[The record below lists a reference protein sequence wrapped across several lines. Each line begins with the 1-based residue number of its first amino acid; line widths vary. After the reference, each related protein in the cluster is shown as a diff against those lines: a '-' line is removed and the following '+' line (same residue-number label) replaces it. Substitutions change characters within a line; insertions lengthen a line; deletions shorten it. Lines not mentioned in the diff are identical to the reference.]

1 MKQLRSRLTRM
12 AEGPRPPGD
21 GTTPTSPGLSVPRVP
36 LVADLPSKVLAI
48 KEGETFLYTDVEG
61 NVDDRRELGLGL
73 YHRDTRFLSHFR
85 MRVCGLEPVLLS
97 SSAER
102 AYMAHVDMTNPEVVV
117 EDGSGIPQ
125 NTLSIRVIRAVAE
138 RLYQQVRI
146 KNYNSF
152 PVAVDVALSF
162 GADFA
167 DIFEVRGL
175 TRHLRGAY
183 EPPRVEGSMV
193 SLGYEGRDGV
203 RRETR
208 IELGREPSE
217 QEVRGD
223 LVTVTVSLRL
233 EGHDTAV
240 IPLTV
245 TPMLEKLSEESRAF
259 DVVVTELK
267 RSYEEWRGECT
278 TIRTDN
284 ALFNSLLE
292 RGIRDLRSLFT
303 SVDGG
308 GVIAA
313 GIPWY
318 VAVFGRDS
326 LITAHQ
332 MLTLSPRP
340 AREGL
345 RVLASYQGTGMD
357 DWRDEEP
364 GKILHEI
371 RRGELTGAGELP
383 HTPYY
388 GSVDSTLWFL
398 IVLAQYFRWTNDL
411 GFVKEL
417 LPAAESAL
425 AWIDEHGDM
434 DGDGFVEYRSRSPAG
449 LVNQGWK
456 DSPDSVTHVDGSP
469 AEPPIALAEVQGY
482 VYLAKTRMADL
493 YAALGDHE
501 RAVRLRDRAT
511 VLRRRFNEAFWME
524 EEDYFAMALDGDK
537 RQVKTVTSNP
547 GHGLYC
553 DIVETAKAHALARRL
568 FQQDL
573 FSGWGIRTLSKTAR
587 SYNPMSYHNGTVWPH
602 DNALIAAGLK
612 RYGFVE
618 ATNRIATAMFEV
630 ATHADYMRLPELF
643 CGFARRDPSPPV
655 EYPAACAPQAWAA
668 GAPFLLLQ
676 AMLGVSARANENLLT
691 VNKPHLPRWL
701 GRVELRN
708 MKVGENT
715 LSLEFHREG
724 DATSFSL
731 LEKEGN
737 VRVVME
743 E

>member
-1 MKQLRSRLTRM
+1 M
-12 AEGPRPPGD
+12 AEGPGPPED
-21 GTTPTSPGLSVPRVP
+21 GTIPTSPRSGVPRVP

-85 MRVCGLEPVLLS
+85 MRVCGLDPVLLS

-102 AYMAHVDMTNPEVVV
+102 AYMAHVDMTNPEIAA
-117 EDGSGIPQ
+117 EDGLGIPQ
-125 NTLSIRVIRAVAE
+125 NSLSIRVIRAIAE
-138 RLYQQVRI
+138 RLYQQIRI

-152 PVAVDVALSF
+152 PVAIDVALSF

-175 TRHLRGAY
+175 ARHLRGVY
-183 EPPRVEGSMV
+183 DPPQVDGSMV
-193 SLGYEGRDGV
+193 SLGYHGRDGA
-203 RRETR
+203 RRETK
-208 IELGREPSE
+208 IELGREPTE
-217 QEVRGD
+217 QDVRGD
-223 LVTVTVSLRL
+223 LVTVSVSLRL
-233 EGHDTAV
+233 DAHDTAI

-245 TPMLEKLSEESRAF
+245 TPILEEPPEEPRPF
-259 DVVVTELK
+259 DVVASQLK
-267 RSYEEWRGECT
+267 RSYEDWRRECT
-278 TIRTDN
+278 TITTDN

-326 LITAHQ
+326 LITSHQ
-332 MLTLSPRP
+332 MLTLTSRP

-345 RVLASYQGTGMD
+345 RVLASYQGTRMD

-371 RRGELTGAGELP
+371 RKGELTTSGELP
-383 HTPYY
+383 HAPYY

-411 GFVKEL
+411 GFVKEM
-417 LPAAESAL
+417 LPAAEAAL
-425 AWIDEHGDM
+425 EWTDQHGDM

-456 DSPDSVTHVDGSP
+456 DSPDSVTHADGSL

-482 VYLAKTRMADL
+482 VYMAKTRMAEL

-501 RAVRLRDRAT
+501 RAVRLRDQAT

-568 FQQDL
+568 FQPDL
-573 FSGWGIRTLSKTAR
+573 FSGWGIRTLSKTAPR
-587 SYNPMSYHNGTVWPH
+587 YNPMSYHNGTVWPH

-618 ATNRIATAMFEV
+618 GTNRIATAMFEV

-655 EYPAACAPQAWAA
+655 EYPAACSPQAWAA

-676 AMLGVSARANENLLT
+676 AMLGVSAHANENLLT

-708 MKVGENT
+708 MRVGENT

-724 DATSFSL
+724 DVTSFSL
-731 LEKEGN
+731 LEKSGD